1 MSEPTS
7 AEELLLLKKRAR
19 RRLVGAVA
27 LVLIAVIVL
36 WNVLDG
42 EPKSANQHVNVQ
54 AVEIVSDAPQLKPV
68 EPAKALQARPSALD
82 SHDKPMDGGSQGP
95 AAPVAKLVPSAAPPA
110 VPLLEPQASK
120 KEAAPAPAKPEASKP
135 EAHKAES
142 YKTEVAA
149 AAAKP
154 AVEHAPVAEKET
166 KPVAKAEPKPKPDVK
181 DAPAVKAD
189 PKGAVAIQIAALSEE
204 AKARQ
209 LASKLSAAGVPA
221 YAEPKGPLT
230 RVRAGPF
237 ANRMQAEKALAKLQ
251 SLGYSGVVVPK

>member
-42 EPKSANQHVNVQ
+42 EPKSASQHVNVQ

-82 SHDKPMDGGSQGP
+82 SHDKSMDSGSQGP
-95 AAPVAKLVPSAAPPA
+95 AAPAAKPMPATPPVA
-110 VPLLEPQASK
+110 PLLEPPVSK
-120 KEAAPAPAKPEASKP
+120 KEATPAPAKPEASKP
-135 EAHKAES
+135 EIHKAEPR
-142 YKTEVAA
+142 KMEAA
-149 AAAKP
+149 ATPKP
-154 AVEHAPVAEKET
+154 AVEHAAAAEKEA
-166 KPVAKAEPKPKPDVK
+166 KPAKTEPKPKPEAKDV
-181 DAPAVKAD
+181 PAVKAD
-189 PKGAVAIQIAALSEE
+189 PKGAVAIQVAALSEE